1 MDIDPL
7 RYKLLASMLVKV
19 CACIVNCMYIHTYI
33 NSAKRRYQ
41 MRSCISRYQMRSV
54 QVYQL
59 PKWIVPEV
67 AAPSPVIF
75 H

>member
-7 RYKLLASMLVKV
+7 RYKLLASILVKV

-33 NSAKRRYQ
+33 NSAKQRYQ
-41 MRSCISRYQMRSV
+41 MRSYISRYQVSDGIDAFMRSV

-59 PKWIVPEV
+59 PNW
-67 AAPSPVIF
+67 
-75 H
+75 